1 MATRPVRGNG
11 VYAHVVGWGVE
22 VPEQVMT
29 NHDIE
34 QLVDT
39 SDKWIRERTG
49 IAERRV
55 AGEKENVVTLGVKAA
70 RKALNHADIL
80 PADIDMVIV
89 ATSSSKFIF
98 PATACIIQD
107 KLGATKAG
115 AFDIQAACSGFIY
128 ALGLASAQI
137 KIGTIKTALV
147 IGTEV
152 LSRIVDWQDRG
163 TCILFGDGAGAFVL
177 QARDIPGGVGE
188 VVMHSDGSGGKVLYA
203 NSGVRETWNGNNG
216 SQTSTYMNGREV
228 FRFASR
234 VMVSA
239 TQEVVAE
246 SGMTLGDID
255 MVIPHQA
262 NLRIIQS
269 AARGLKL
276 PMEKFAIN
284 IEKYG
289 NTSAASIPLAL
300 DEAVR
305 EGKIKPNDKLVLVG
319 FGGGLTWGAA
329 VIHWQVE
336 PTPGSYMREAFR
348 EVWYIFAIA
357 RSFFRRMLRY
367 VEALFVE
374 RNKDKTRTQQKVS
387 PPDNPDSSS
396 E

>member
-11 VYAHVVGWGVE
+11 LYAHVVGWGVE

-55 AGEKENVVTLGVKAA
+55 AGERENVVTLGIKAA

-80 PADIDMVIV
+80 PADIDLIIV

-107 KLGATKAG
+107 KLGSTQAG

-128 ALGLASAQI
+128 GLGLASAQI
-137 KIGTIKTALV
+137 KTGVIETALV

-152 LSRIVDWQDRG
+152 LSRIVNWEDRS

-203 NSGVRETWNGNNG
+203 NSGVRDTWNGNNG
-216 SQTSTYMNGREV
+216 TQTSTYMNGREV

-239 TQEVVAE
+239 TQEVVEE
-246 SGMTLGDID
+246 SGLTLDDIA

-276 PMEKFAIN
+276 PMDKFAIN
-284 IEKYG
+284 IDKYG

-305 EGKIKPNDKLVLVG
+305 DGKIKPNDKLVLVG

-329 VIHWQVE
+329 VIHWEVE
-336 PTPGSYMREAFR
+336 PTPGSYIREAFR
-348 EVWYIFAIA
+348 EVWYIFASV

-367 VEALFVE
+367 IEALFV
-374 RNKDKTRTQQKVS
+374 RHNDKQTGEQKIS
-387 PPDNPDSSS
+387 PPDDPTSSG